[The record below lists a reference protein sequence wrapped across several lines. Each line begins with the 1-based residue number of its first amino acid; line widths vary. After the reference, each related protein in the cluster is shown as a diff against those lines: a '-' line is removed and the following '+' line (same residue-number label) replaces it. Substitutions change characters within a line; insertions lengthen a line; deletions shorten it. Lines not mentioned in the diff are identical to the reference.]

1 MGEERQKARVVIDTN
16 VFVSSFFVGVP
27 RKVIELWLDGVFI
40 LCLSGEILE
49 EYVDVLGRLGV
60 EGEELRRLLKVFSS
74 RHNILF
80 TTRTPDLAVVVEDP
94 SDDKFIECAV
104 ALDCQYIVS
113 GDKHL
118 KGIGRYMGIS
128 ILNPRDFLRLMVEE

>member
-1 MGEERQKARVVIDTN
+1 M
-16 VFVSSFFVGVP
+16 
-27 RKVIELWLDGVFI
+27 
-40 LCLSGEILE
+40 
-49 EYVDVLGRLGV
+49 
-60 EGEELRRLLKVFSS
+60 
-74 RHNILF
+74 
-80 TTRTPDLAVVVEDP
+80 EDP